1 MEEKIFNPNK
11 GEKARVSSI
20 PFINGYEGSIVQF
33 KCWMMNGGIIDFEG
47 NRWDYVMPYK
57 EDQKS
62 NWTWDEW
69 CQYNNKE
76 KTLNNFGDYQKWNI
90 QQKASAILSDLDEY
104 IPEVE
109 QQQIKEKL
117 IPELNKQP
125 LIGQEYEFYD
135 DDGRFPENL
144 IYIGRSGD
152 LYIGTYKDIYA
163 EGTARYLSTV
173 SLWKFIRPVKKKEPI
188 HVSINEIKKKFGYDD
203 DQPVFID
210 VSDTVQAN
218 KGITPV
224 QLDYLS
230 SMGKDPIDIL
240 SEYEPYKQ
248 KPSGIKMNF
257 SLGDDGFTDKT
268 DIFDNKEMD

>member
-1 MEEKIFNPNK
+1 MEEK
-11 GEKARVSSI
+11 
-20 PFINGYEGSIVQF
+20 
-33 KCWMMNGGIIDFEG
+33 
-47 NRWDYVMPYK
+47 
-57 EDQKS
+57 KS
-62 NWTWDEW
+62 DWTWDEW

-90 QQKASAILSDLDEY
+90 RQKASAILSGLDEY
-104 IPEVE
+104 IPEAE

-117 IPELNKQP
+117 MPELEKTANCANYTHVCWDGSIRGFKP
-125 LIGQEYEFYD
+125 VENTPVIGQEYEFYC

-152 LYIGTYKDIYA
+152 LYIGVYKDIYA
-163 EGTARYLSTV
+163 DGKERYLSGI

-188 HVSINEIKKKFGYDD
+188 HVSIEEIKKKFGYDD

-218 KGITPV
+218 KPF
-224 QLDYLS
+224 
-230 SMGKDPIDIL
+230 K